1 MKLAAYN
8 RFCGALPHAAHVV
21 QWGGAHV
28 WKVGGLDG
36 GKVFGIAGWNRGEE
50 LAVTFKCTPFQYDLL
65 VQLRGCRPAPYLASR
80 GMTWI
85 QRVDADPSPMRAC
98 ASVCARATRW
108 PPRRFRRRRSAR
120 WACYRHRDPSGGGR
134 ARRPEVTGVRSRL
147 ASAYVSRRQSRQC
160 RQWRLTLRAC
170 GTGRDRTA
178 NRASVISSGQAIT
191 RAPTDR
197 CGRRRDVAHYF
208 ALFSASRR

>member
-85 QRVDADPSPMRAC
+85 QRVDATDLSDA
-98 ASVCARATRW
+98 
-108 PPRRFRRRRSAR
+108 
-120 WACYRHRDPSGGGR
+120 G
-134 ARRPEVTGVRSRL
+134 L
-147 ASAYVSRRQSRQC
+147 RQC
-160 RQWRLTLRAC
+160 LRESHALAAAALPKK
-170 GTGRDRTA
+170 TQ
-178 NRASVISSGQAIT
+178 RALGLL
-191 RAPTDR
+191 PPP
-197 CGRRRDVAHYF
+197 
-208 ALFSASRR
+208 